1 MIEFQLNGE
10 TVRLDIEDDTPLLW
24 ALREKLKLTG
34 TKYGCGIGQC
44 GACTVHLGSV
54 AVRAC
59 QTPIASMQ
67 GHAVTTIEGIG
78 ARGLNPVQQAWI
90 EGNVPQC
97 GYCQS
102 GQIMA
107 AVALLKQTPHPTDD
121 DIRTAM
127 NGNLCRCGC
136 YNRIRAAIHRA
147 AELIDGSQ
155 AKVAVRRF
163 DPNALLAGSV
173 S

>member
-24 ALREKLKLTG
+24 ALRENLKLTG

-44 GACTVHLGSV
+44 GACTVHLGSA

-59 QTPIASMQ
+59 QMPIASVQ
-67 GHAVTTIEGIG
+67 GQAVTTIEGIG
-78 ARGLNPVQQAWI
+78 ARGLHPVQQAWI

-102 GQIMA
+102 GQIMT
-107 AVALLKQTPHPTDD
+107 AVALLKQTPHPSDD

-163 DPNALLAGSV
+163 DPNGLLAGSV

>member
-24 ALREKLKLTG
+24 ALRENLKLTG

-59 QTPIASMQ
+59 QMPIASVQ
-67 GHAVTTIEGIG
+67 GQAVTTIEGIG

-102 GQIMA
+102 GQIMT
-107 AVALLKQTPHPTDD
+107 AVALLKHTPHPTDD

-147 AELIDGSQ
+147 AELIDGSE

-163 DPNALLAGSV
+163 DPNGLLAGSV